1 MPDIPT
7 NAARNEQSQEAYRRL
22 AEIHAVLSAV
32 QRGTVCERAALG
44 QIEEIARGAADRIVR
59 VGPAVVP
66 DIQTSREGDR

>member
-1 MPDIPT
+1 MPDMPT

-32 QRGTVCERAALG
+32 QRGTVCERAALD

>member
-1 MPDIPT
+1 VPDIPT
-7 NAARNEQSQEAYRRL
+7 NAVRNQQSQEAYRRL

-32 QRGTVCERAALG
+32 QRGTVCERAALD

>member
-22 AEIHAVLSAV
+22 AELHAVLSAV
-32 QRGTVCERAALG
+32 QRGTVCERAALD

-59 VGPAVVP
+59 VGPDYRPEVT
-66 DIQTSREGDR
+66 TSREGDR

>member
-1 MPDIPT
+1 VPDIPT

>member
-1 MPDIPT
+1 VPDIPT
-7 NAARNEQSQEAYRRL
+7 NAARNEQSQEAWKRL

-32 QRGTVCERAALG
+32 QRGIVCERAALD

-59 VGPAVVP
+59 IGPAVVP